1 MFWATPPIA
10 LRFCVRCS
18 YSFQMVAKPN
28 FGKFIWHNFFSLPT
42 IMIQASSTQHIESL
56 CASLP
61 IQHIEPQTSLQA
73 HSLARRVYS
82 PLSFK
87 PTPQPVELDHFSLS
101 SRSTPIFSKKRD
113 NKKKKN
119 QSTHKTQEHVLFSRL
134 IQPSLSVF
142 LLSQFSPLSRK
153 LFSKLLRSKTTLW
166 FVELDLSLVGP
177 IFKLLQKTKDENM

>member
-113 NKKKKN
+113 NKKKKIN
-119 QSTHKTQEHVLFSRL
+119 PRIKPKNMCFSLDSSNRA
-134 IQPSLSVF
+134 SLCF
-142 LLSQFSPLSRK
+142 FSLNSAH
-153 LFSKLLRSKTTLW
+153 
-166 FVELDLSLVGP
+166 
-177 IFKLLQKTKDENM
+177 